1 MEYDEFGVARDMFG
15 GWNGVG
21 VAEGFGAAVI
31 KTKGRGAGASDG
43 ATPQDVSNRAAIS
56 AMPGNDVFVMD

>member
-1 MEYDEFGVARDMFG
+1 MARNKFG

-31 KTKGRGAGASDG
+31 KTKGKGAGASDG
-43 ATPQDVSNRAAIS
+43 ATPHEVSNKATIS
-56 AMPGNDVFVMD
+56 AMPSNDVFVMD

>member
-1 MEYDEFGVARDMFG
+1 MACDLFG

-21 VAEGFGAAVI
+21 VGEAFGAAVI

-43 ATPQDVSNRAAIS
+43 ATPHDVSNRAAIS
-56 AMPGNDVFVMD
+56 AMPGNDVFVIN

>member
-1 MEYDEFGVARDMFG
+1 MGEA
-15 GWNGVG
+15 
-21 VAEGFGAAVI
+21 FGAAVI

-43 ATPQDVSNRAAIS
+43 ATPHDVSNRAAIS